1 MPLVTV
7 YEHARY
13 NDTYYTLDQK
23 NMYIDDLKHE
33 ALSNKRRK
41 FADDR
46 LPVLRERN
54 DNHVTSIADV
64 VYLLNENP
72 KDTFRSFAVSTSDV
86 RVITGWR
93 QTDFTQPLQICNH
106 LHAVSVTNHGTDHQ
120 WATFVVPIHDS
131 GFLEYYC
138 GYRVESQLAGL
149 QTDVSLLSHNF
160 QEHGKYFLEICTENK
175 FLVDQAVEI
184 VAYLNTYREIQGL
197 ELCTD
202 FDYEDLT
209 EAYGQVRI
217 Y

>member
-41 FADDR
+41 FANDC
-46 LPVLRERN
+46 LPALRERN
-54 DNHVTSIADV
+54 DNRVTSIADV

-72 KDTFRSFAVSTSDV
+72 KNTFRSFALNTSDN
-86 RVITGWR
+86 RIITGWR
-93 QTDFTQPLQICNH
+93 QTDFTQWLQVCNYIH
-106 LHAVSVTNHGTDHQ
+106 SVSVSNYGSDHQ

-131 GFLEYYC
+131 GFLEYFC
-138 GYRVESQLAGL
+138 GHRVESQIVGL
-149 QTDVSLLSHNF
+149 LTDVSILSHNF
-160 QEHGKYFLEICTENK
+160 LEHGTYFLEICTENK

-202 FDYEDLT
+202 FDNEDLA
-209 EAYGQVRI
+209 EAYGKVRI